1 MLIRVIL
8 SVTVHAVGQ
17 YLRTAPHCFPLLK
30 LINNSLTL
38 NKGNHNHDSVWVF
51 DLKNIIIDFC
61 SRHFL
66 TTLSN
71 TLKFL
76 KNTPLQSRIFI
87 SLLCVGK
94 YGQSR
99 SFMFDKLHEIVN

>member
-76 KNTPLQSRIFI
+76 KNTPLQVVFL
-87 SLLCVGK
+87 SLFSVLGK